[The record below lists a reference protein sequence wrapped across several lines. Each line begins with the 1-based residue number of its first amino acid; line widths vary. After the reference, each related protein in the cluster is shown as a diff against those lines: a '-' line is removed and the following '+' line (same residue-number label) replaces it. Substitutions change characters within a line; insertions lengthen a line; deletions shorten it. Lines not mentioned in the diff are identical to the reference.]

1 MNGTLEAERLA
12 LAMEAAQ
19 MGSWT
24 WDMASGVTI
33 WDERLEEMSGLPPGG
48 FGGRYEDWVAS
59 LYPGDRAACIERV
72 EQALADPGPYVLLH
86 RTIWPDGSVHS
97 VECRGTVLVDEK
109 GQPTGTTGVA
119 VDVTMREQLVQ
130 IFQRTLLPT
139 SLPTL
144 PGTTVA
150 ARYRSAERRHNV
162 GGDWYAV
169 VPLKRGHLGL
179 AIGDVAGH
187 GLDAVSD
194 MATARYSLRA
204 LALDEPQPD
213 KVMAQLNDVVQTFEP
228 GTLVTAL
235 YGVLDPHERTWTYT
249 SAGHLP
255 AILRSGDGT
264 VALLDEKGGAPL
276 GVGGPYRAVH
286 VDLDEGATVLL
297 YTDGLIERRGEDL
310 SIGLGRLAAACDA
323 APDDPEG
330 MCDHVLDVL
339 LPDNPGED
347 DIALLAV
354 QLDPC

>member
-1 MNGTLEAERLA
+1 
-12 LAMEAAQ
+12 
-19 MGSWT
+19 
-24 WDMASGVTI
+24 
-33 WDERLEEMSGLPPGG
+33 
-48 FGGRYEDWVAS
+48 
-59 LYPGDRAACIERV
+59 
-72 EQALADPGPYVLLH
+72 VLLH

-97 VECRGTVLVDEK
+97 VECRGTVLVDED

-130 IFQRTLLPT
+130 IFQQTLLPT

-150 ARYRSAERRHNV
+150 ARYRAAERRHNV

-169 VPLKRGHLGL
+169 VPLKWGHLGL

-213 KVMAQLNDVVQTFEP
+213 KVMAQLNQVVQTFEP
-228 GTLVTAL
+228 GTLVTAV
-235 YGVLDPHERTWTYT
+235 YGVLDPRARTWTYT
-249 SAGHLP
+249 SAGHPP
-255 AILRSGDGT
+255 AVLRSGDGS
-264 VALLDEKGGAPL
+264 VALLDETSGVPL
-276 GVGGPYRAVH
+276 GVNGPYRSVR

-310 SIGLGRLAAACDA
+310 SIGLSRLATACAA

-354 QLDPC
+354 QLDRG

>member
-1 MNGTLEAERLA
+1 MG
-12 LAMEAAQ
+12 AAQ

-24 WDMASGVTI
+24 WDMAAGLTT
-33 WDERLEEMSGLPPGG
+33 WDERLEEMHGLPLGG
-48 FGGRYEDWVAS
+48 FGGRFEDWVAS
-59 LYPGDRAACIERV
+59 LHPGDRAACIERV

-97 VECRGTVLVDEK
+97 IECRGTVLVDEE

-119 VDVTMREQLVQ
+119 LDVTMREQLVQ
-130 IFQRTLLPT
+130 IFQETLLPT
-139 SLPTL
+139 SLPTE

-169 VPLKRGHLGL
+169 VPLKWGNLGL

-213 KVMAQLNDVVQTFEP
+213 KVMAQLDHVVQTFEP

-235 YGVLDPHERTWTYT
+235 YGVLDPQGRTWTYT
-249 SAGHLP
+249 VSRP
-255 AILRSGDGT
+255 SPSRPP
-264 VALLDEKGGAPL
+264 K
-276 GVGGPYRAVH
+276 R
-286 VDLDEGATVLL
+286 
-297 YTDGLIERRGEDL
+297 
-310 SIGLGRLAAACDA
+310 
-323 APDDPEG
+323 
-330 MCDHVLDVL
+330 
-339 LPDNPGED
+339 
-347 DIALLAV
+347 
-354 QLDPC
+354 